1 MKTDNSN
8 FYIYALYDP
17 EIGSKCLFYI
27 GQTRGS
33 LKKRLN
39 HHCYHIMCAEQGKMR
54 KRNKDKQNWFVSLLK
69 NGNRPSIILIDR
81 CYNQQDADEK
91 ERFWISFCKSMGQ
104 PLLNKSTGGSCGGT
118 FSLSEEA
125 RKKQSEYASNR
136 TEIHKI
142 RNREANRGRKYSMEH
157 NQKCRE
163 SRLNGK
169 PVIRTNLKIAQY
181 DLNDNLIVVFN
192 GTMDAVRKTGVSY
205 QAIQGCL
212 WGRLKTGYGFKW
224 KFTNEK
230 FK

>member
-1 MKTDNSN
+1 
-8 FYIYALYDP
+8 
-17 EIGSKCLFYI
+17 
-27 GQTRGS
+27 
-33 LKKRLN
+33 
-39 HHCYHIMCAEQGKMR
+39 
-54 KRNKDKQNWFVSLLK
+54 
-69 NGNRPSIILIDR
+69 
-81 CYNQQDADEK
+81 
-91 ERFWISFCKSMGQ
+91 MGQ

-181 DLNDNLIVVFN
+181 DLNDNLIAVFN